1 MQHSPCYL
9 NMAVK
14 SQLRNQKA
22 TLDSKRCL
30 NSRSLMI
37 VLRTRMNETPKDFRW
52 ALTKSLLPLNLRSIS
67 SFIPYGRGPA
77 GALSQLTPHNYKPEF
92 PTAPCLQPDNYE
104 NASPSTLS
112 CPTLTSPNMGTSLDW
127 WLSPELK
134 LAEGH
139 LGFSALPFLLQLWH
153 WKVKSRS
160 VIREPVGRN
169 ILCDCYGSKV
179 LLCFF
184 KSKVMICWWW

>member
-1 MQHSPCYL
+1 MLQRPEACDIPSPSQCNYIIVRSPICADHSSGSDPIRLFNNSTLIMQHSPCYL

-127 WLSPELK
+127 
-134 LAEGH
+134 
-139 LGFSALPFLLQLWH
+139 
-153 WKVKSRS
+153 
-160 VIREPVGRN
+160 
-169 ILCDCYGSKV
+169 
-179 LLCFF
+179 
-184 KSKVMICWWW
+184 